1 MRGIIKDGG
10 VSITSALLDTRPL
23 NAASEGPFHSKTKS
37 IDRARLK
44 CGINR
49 CGIYC
54 ELCEA
59 AAGLCLFMCV
69 YICVMCDVCLCEVMP
84 NVQIL

>member
-10 VSITSALLDTRPL
+10 V
-23 NAASEGPFHSKTKS
+23 PFHLHEAPERS
-37 IDRARLK
+37 IGGAFSQQNKEYRSSRTRVW
-44 CGINR
+44 INR

-69 YICVMCDVCLCEVMP
+69 YLCDVCLCEVML
-84 NVQIL
+84 NVQIH